1 VVPLAFIEVAVATA
15 VLVVVALGE
24 AVIFLV
30 LLVSP
35 PRHHVAQLH
44 GSSRIVAPEVVVR
57 VLREE
62 VILETT
68 DDVLI
73 GDVSDGGARLE

>member
-1 VVPLAFIEVAVATA
+1 MVT
-15 VLVVVALGE
+15 LGE
-24 AVIFLV
+24 AVIFLI

-35 PRHHVAQLH
+35 PCHHVVQLH
-44 GSSRIVAPEVVVR
+44 GSSQAVAPEVVVR

-62 VILETT
+62 PILKAT

-73 GDVSDGGARLE
+73 GDVGDGGVRLEEISCVGP